1 MGKRWQI
8 YWFFFQLVTPDTE
21 VGTEGCETQG
31 RILQCK
37 ELFISTRLT
46 QRNFSGKSRPVAV
59 GTFHTVESGTVFFKE
74 LATDVDEDELRRYEV
89 TKEYLLVFNER
100 SNKGIISNEFS
111 NKFLDK

>member
-1 MGKRWQI
+1 MTNI
-8 YWFFFQLVTPDTE
+8 SFFFQLVTPDTE

-37 ELFISTRLT
+37 EPFISTRLA
-46 QRNFSGKSRPVAV
+46 QQNFSGKSRPVAV

-74 LATDVDEDELRRYEV
+74 LATDVVEDELRRYEV
-89 TKEYLLVFNER
+89 TKEEYLLVFNER
-100 SNKGIISNEFS
+100 SNKGIISNELF